1 MIPHRETTLVTTGI
15 LSCLMLFV
23 WVPSVSGQQ
32 IPVETAIAYL
42 SLEVPAW
49 SREANCFSCHNN
61 GDAARALYMA
71 RSLGYDVSEEVL
83 EDTTGWLRNPAGWEN
98 APGEPG
104 FNDKKLARIQ
114 FGSALRDAVETGAL
128 DDRGPLIEAARML
141 AADQR
146 TDGSWHVEGDDR
158 MLASP
163 ATYGSALATYTAR
176 RTLEVADREQ
186 FRESILRADS
196 WLLELSLGP
205 IMDAAAKVMALV
217 DRGEESGNELAEA
230 VDWIVDGQASDGG
243 WGPYPRTPSEVFDTA
258 MALLGLSS
266 LPSDDL
272 RITEAVSKGRAY
284 LIETQ
289 LSDGGWIE
297 TTRPS
302 GNQSY
307 AEHISTSGWAT
318 LALLG
323 TEPDP

>member
-1 MIPHRETTLVTTGI
+1 MIPHRETTLLTTGI
-15 LSCLMLFV
+15 ATCLMLSV
-23 WVPSVSGQQ
+23 WVASISGQET
-32 IPVETAIAYL
+32 PVETAIAYL
-42 SLEVPAW
+42 SQEVPAW
-49 SREANCFSCHNN
+49 SRDANCFSCHNN

-71 RSLGYDVSEEVL
+71 RSLGYDVTEEVL
-83 EDTTGWLRNPAGWEN
+83 GDTTGWLRDPAGWEN

-128 DDRGPLIEAARML
+128 DDRGPLLEAARML

-146 TDGSWHVEGDDR
+146 PDGSWHVEGDDR

-186 FRESILRADS
+186 FRESILRADA
-196 WLLELSLGP
+196 WFLELRLGP
-205 IMDAAAKVMALV
+205 IMDAAAKVMALA
-217 DRGEESGNELAEA
+217 DRGEESGNQLAEA
-230 VDWIVDGQASDGG
+230 VGWIVDGQASDGG

-258 MALLGLSS
+258 VALLGLSS
-266 LPSDDL
+266 LPFDDE
-272 RITEAVSKGRAY
+272 RIAEAVSKGRAY

-318 LALLG
+318 LALLTTG
-323 TEPDP
+323 EP